1 MTTEECTVVERT
13 GTGSAVRRSR
23 FPRLRPRLG
32 RSERGQ
38 ALAEFAMI
46 LPVFFLLLFSLVD
59 FGRAFYTWLVLT
71 NAAREGARVG
81 AVQGNAAAIN
91 TRVQEST
98 STLNATSLTT
108 ALTNVQ
114 GARGTTVT
122 VALNYNFRYVTPI
135 GAIAGMFGR
144 TLRTPVITASSSMRL
159 E

>member
-1 MTTEECTVVERT
+1 MFIEEPTVLELT
-13 GTGSAVRRSR
+13 GTQMRSR
-23 FPRLRPRLG
+23 RFPGPRLRPRLG

-71 NAAREGARVG
+71 NGAREGARVG
-81 AVQGNAAAIN
+81 AVQGDAAAI
-91 TRVQEST
+91 TARVNEST
-98 STLNATSLTT
+98 STLQPT
-108 ALTNVQ
+108 ALTTTLTNVR

-122 VALNYNFRYVTPI
+122 VALRYNFQYVTPI
-135 GAIAGMFGR
+135 GAIAGMLGS